1 MCSYPLDSLLCFSL
15 LPRFVDMETDS
26 QHESGNTL
34 ILKPGWPALKLVFSA
49 VPSSPAQP
57 AVTVAGGLAGAVS
70 LLLEE
75 EGPFVF

>member
-1 MCSYPLDSLLCFSL
+1 MAQWLRAFSV
-15 LPRFVDMETDS
+15 LPEVLRS
-26 QHESGNTL
+26 HSRAESGNTL

-75 EGPFVF
+75 EGPFAF